1 MLRGFLEGTGAYEGR
16 ICKSIGQ
23 RVVEQVFERSLTG
36 QENPRPIGRATECW
50 KIIQPVQ
57 PCSTNRGSSR
67 ARPRP
72 VRQILDQSEDD
83 QKV

>member
-1 MLRGFLEGTGAYEGR
+1 MLREFLERTGAYEGR

-23 RVVEQVFERSLTG
+23 RVIEQVFERSLTG

-57 PCSTNRGSSR
+57 PCSIEDQVELD
-67 ARPRP
+67 P
-72 VRQILDQSEDD
+72 DQSD
-83 QKV
+83 KS